1 MPYQSRTPSIKVIID
16 NVLFNKLLG
25 ILDFNIGLNVE
36 DENFSKVAQSLKD
49 KLLTYS
55 VPRDKED
62 DDTKYVEVRFFPNEA
77 SNIIWQLL
85 IRASS
90 YIEEEDYYNL
100 FIEYEQTL
108 ENRKRHLDYL
118 YSLFKANARVALM
131 CFEKNPQQC
140 HRHVI
145 RDYFIEN
152 YEIRSIDL

>member
-1 MPYQSRTPSIKVIID
+1 MPYQSRTPSTKIIID
-16 NVLFNKLLG
+16 NALFNKLLG

-36 DENFSKVAQSLKD
+36 DENFSKIAQNLKD

-62 DDTKYVEVRFFPNEA
+62 DDTKYVEIRFFPNEA

-100 FIEYEQTL
+100 L
-108 ENRKRHLDYL
+108 LKNRENRK
-118 YSLFKANARVALM
+118 K
-131 CFEKNPQQC
+131 
-140 HRHVI
+140 
-145 RDYFIEN
+145 
-152 YEIRSIDL
+152 